1 LRPRITFL
9 HLYLKCSHAAS
20 VTEDSDS
27 AEEDV
32 KPAILSPPEEEKEK
46 EALSGSSPSPEAAAD
61 TGDKDLLG

>member
-1 LRPRITFL
+1 M
-9 HLYLKCSHAAS
+9 
-20 VTEDSDS
+20 TEDSDS